1 MASAPLQKRPL
12 LVLAAL
18 FLTYFSLL
26 SLGLYLFTLWQENSY
41 LKQQSRLVANT
52 LNQSPS
58 PSSLTT
64 PDDLVFHLINNQG
77 LLEWKQGNSQS
88 PFHQVNFETLR
99 RFHSPSTI
107 ETTLNGRWLLH
118 SKFMYAKGEPS
129 GAIVIGKRIK
139 SNDDLETTSAQLQE
153 TMANISSQ
161 LQLHNTIP
169 TLPSQAI
176 YPQIDGITVTDRFG
190 TITFN
195 QGFIPLSLIF
205 PPITSLG
212 LNTIH
217 TIEIN
222 NRTHR
227 LYSQPLT
234 FNQKELI
241 LVATQP
247 QPETGITLTPIFQIS
262 AITSLFFVMFITYLY
277 APLTPST
284 LTLTFNADT
293 GTIKS
298 STHTLSLPHDTNQYY
313 LLKLLVKKPNK
324 WWETDELA
332 DGIFGDQ
339 SDPQKY
345 QRAIYD
351 AARLINQK
359 AKQMFN
365 NDLILINNKRY
376 RLNQK
381 VHSESR

>member
-1 MASAPLQKRPL
+1 MESTNFQKRPL

-26 SLGLYLFTLWQENSY
+26 SLGLYLFTLWQQNSY
-41 LKQQSRLVANT
+41 LKQQSTLVANT
-52 LNQSPS
+52 LNQNPS
-58 PSSLTT
+58 PSNLTT
-64 PDDLVFHLINNQG
+64 PDNLIFHLINNQG

-88 PFHQVNFETLR
+88 PFDQVNFETLR

-129 GAIVIGKRIK
+129 GAMVIGKRLK
-139 SNDDLETTSAQLQE
+139 SDENLETTISLLQDA
-153 TMANISSQ
+153 MANISSK

-169 TLPSQAI
+169 TLPHQAI
-176 YPQIDGITVTDRFG
+176 FPQIDGVTVTDRFG

-195 QGFIPLSLIF
+195 QGFIPLSIMF

-212 LNTIH
+212 KNTIQ

-241 LVATQP
+241 LVTTLL

-262 AITSLFFVMFITYLY
+262 AITSLTFVIFITYLF
-277 APLTPST
+277 APQAPKPMS
-284 LTLTFNADT
+284 LTFYADT

-313 LLKLLVKKPNK
+313 LLKLLVKKPTK

-359 AKQMFN
+359 TKQMFN
-365 NDLILINNKRY
+365 NELIVINNKRY

-381 VHSESR
+381 LSSESR